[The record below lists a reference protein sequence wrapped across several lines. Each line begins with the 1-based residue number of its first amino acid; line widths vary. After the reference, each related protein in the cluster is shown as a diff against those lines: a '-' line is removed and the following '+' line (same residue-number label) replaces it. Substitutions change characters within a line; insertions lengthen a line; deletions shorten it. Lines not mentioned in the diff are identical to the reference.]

1 MWNYVEEI
9 NWAERSQESRGYES
23 AKRYILENF
32 TPKRIKEIDDFVRD
46 RHNELYK
53 RIEEFER
60 ANDTHCGN
68 YGGDDSFG
76 DMINHAVG
84 LGEEYFN
91 SVMENPMLLNDLDYV
106 ESFSYCIPFEDEY
119 EMLKGEYHQE
129 RAVRALIELANI
141 LKDNTPSKEDVKIV
155 AEITKRMAD
164 MVAGNFKAATKGFNR
179 KKYSEYYQFE
189 ANDHA
194 AMFSNILG
202 DCKKY
207 MV

>member
-9 NWAERSQESRGYES
+9 NWAERSKERRGYES

-32 TPKRIKEIDDFVRD
+32 TPKRIKEIDEFVRA
-46 RHNELYK
+46 RHNDLYK

-60 ANDTHCGN
+60 ANDTRCGK

-76 DMINHAVG
+76 DMINHAIG

-91 SVMENPMLLNDLDYV
+91 SVMEDPSLLNDLDFV
-106 ESFSYCIPFEDEY
+106 ESFSYCIPYEDEY
-119 EMLKGEYHQE
+119 EALSDDYHKA
-129 RAVRALIELANI
+129 RAKDA
-141 LKDNTPSKEDVKIV
+141 LKDLVRIMTDNDPSAEDMTII
-155 AEITKRMAD
+155 AN
-164 MVAGNFKAATKGFNR
+164 MVIRFTHMVTGNYERATKGVSQ
-179 KKYSEYYQFE
+179 KTYSDFYKFE
-189 ANDHA
+189 SNDCHARFANYL
-194 AMFSNILG
+194 S